1 MSGLQP
7 FGSIIMADTQAVG
20 LGFLS
25 VRRWRGGKMGQPQI
39 GVLPEARAFSP
50 RIDFLMPDT
59 QAVGLGFLSV
69 RRWRGEF

>member
-1 MSGLQP
+1 
-7 FGSIIMADTQAVG
+7 MANTQAVG
-20 LGFLS
+20 LGFLI